1 MPPMEACG
9 GKPQMRTKGEEIQ
22 GLNGKT
28 MRSQFGW
35 SLRNSAGG
43 KKKKKGKL
51 KIQHDQIEVYITL
64 GLITIVTE

>member
-1 MPPMEACG
+1 MWRETTNENQRG
-9 GKPQMRTKGEEIQ
+9 
-22 GLNGKT
+22 
-28 MRSQFGW
+28 
-35 SLRNSAGG
+35 RNTRLEWENNEKSVWLESKEQCWG